1 MRQLPTNRV
10 EFTKEMKDTHT
21 ILVPMMLP
29 IHFNIIVGILQQYG
43 YKIELLTNTDRAVID
58 DGLKNIHNDICYPAL
73 LIIGQMIN
81 ALQSGKYDINK
92 TAVMISQTGGGCRAS
107 NYIHMYR
114 KALKNCGLEH
124 VPVISI
130 NMSGL
135 EKNSGFKLTAPII
148 LKAAVALIY
157 GDLIMCVSNQ
167 CKPYEKVKGETQKMI
182 DIWVEKL
189 KNLSSSKDFFKRK
202 KITNEILTDFASIDR
217 TDEKK
222 VRVGIVGEIFMK
234 YSPFGNNYLEDFLIK
249 EGAEPVLSGVMD
261 FMLYCFHNKQIDAEL
276 YNMKDMAT
284 LPSKWLV
291 KFVTL
296 LQKDIISQIKAQG
309 VFTPPTAFD
318 HLITLGDE
326 YINKGVKMGEGW
338 LLTSEMIELIESGV
352 DNIVATQPF
361 GCLPN
366 HIVAKGMVR
375 KIKDKYPDANIV
387 AIDYDPSA
395 TSVNQENRLKLML
408 ANAKLMQKKKA
419 DAILDTL
426 SNNTSEKGSIAVK

>member
-1 MRQLPTNRV
+1 MRQVPTNRV
-10 EFTKEMKDTHT
+10 EFTKDMKDTHT

-29 IHFNIIVGILQQYG
+29 IHFGIIAGILNNYG

-81 ALQSGKYDINK
+81 ALQSGRYDINK

-135 EKNSGFKLTAPII
+135 EKNSGFKLTPAII

-157 GDLIMCVSNQ
+157 GDVIMCLSNQ
-167 CKPYEKVKGETQKMI
+167 CKPYEKVKGETQGKI
-182 DIWVEKL
+182 DAWVEKL
-189 KNLSSSKDFFKRK
+189 VALSDKREFFNRK
-202 KITNEILTDFASIDR
+202 KIYNDILNDFASIDR

-222 VRVGIVGEIFMK
+222 VKVGIVGEIFMK

-249 EGAEPVLSGVMD
+249 EGAEPVVSGVMD

-276 YNMKDMAT
+276 YNMRDMAT

-291 KFVTL
+291 KYITS
-296 LQKDIISQIKAQG
+296 LQKDVIKHIKNHG
-309 VFTPPTAFD
+309 VFTPPSSFD
-318 HLITLGDE
+318 KLLPLGDE

-338 LLTSEMIELIESGV
+338 LLTSEMIELIHSGV
-352 DNIVATQPF
+352 YNIVATQPF

-408 ANAKLMQKKKA
+408 ANAKLMQKKSAESLAKG
-419 DAILDTL
+419 L
-426 SNNTSEKGSIAVK
+426 KGSLTEDSKALTK

>member
-1 MRQLPTNRV
+1 MPTNRV

-29 IHFNIIVGILQQYG
+29 IHFGIIAGILNNYG

-81 ALQSGKYDINK
+81 ALQSGKYDVNK

-135 EKNSGFKLTAPII
+135 EKNSGFKLTPAII
-148 LKAAVALIY
+148 LKVAVALIY
-157 GDLIMCVSNQ
+157 GDVIMCLSNQ
-167 CKPYEKVKGETQKMI
+167 CKPYEKVKGETQGKI
-182 DIWVEKL
+182 DAWVERL
-189 KNLSSSKDFFKRK
+189 VALSDKREFFNRK
-202 KITNEILTDFASIDR
+202 KIYTDILNDFASIDR

-222 VRVGIVGEIFMK
+222 VKVGIVGEIFMK
-234 YSPFGNNYLEDFLIK
+234 YSPFGNNYLENFLIK
-249 EGAEPVLSGVMD
+249 EGAEPVVSGVMD

-276 YNMKDMAT
+276 YNKKDMAT

-291 KFVTL
+291 KYITS
-296 LQKDIISQIKAQG
+296 LQKDVIKHIKNHG
-309 VFTPPTAFD
+309 VFTPPTSFD
-318 HLITLGDE
+318 ELLPLGDE
-326 YINKGVKMGEGW
+326 YISKGVKMGEGW
-338 LLTSEMIELIESGV
+338 LLTSEMIELIHSGV
-352 DNIVATQPF
+352 YNIVATQPF

-408 ANAKLMQKKKA
+408 ANAKLMQKKNAEKLA
-419 DAILDTL
+419 EGLGESQSKDTKTL
-426 SNNTSEKGSIAVK
+426 IK